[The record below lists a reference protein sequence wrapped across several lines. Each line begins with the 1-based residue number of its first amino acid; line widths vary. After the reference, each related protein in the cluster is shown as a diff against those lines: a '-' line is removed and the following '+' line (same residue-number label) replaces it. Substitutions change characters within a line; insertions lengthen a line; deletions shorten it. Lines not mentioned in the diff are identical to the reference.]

1 MTVPALLLE
10 QGWFNQIGLRELK
23 LMLQMTFK
31 KLLIYTTFLVFL
43 NGCGGSNSSNDNDSS
58 AIESG
63 VRIGPVGDGTAPV
76 GDGTALVSWIS
87 PTENTDN
94 STLTDLASFKIYF
107 GIFPGE
113 YDNSI
118 TVNNA
123 GLSSFLVENLG
134 AADWFFVV
142 TAINSSGIE
151 SSYSEEVFKTIN

>member
-31 KLLIYTTFLVFL
+31 KLLIYTTFLVLL

-58 AIESG
+58 AIEPG
-63 VRIGPVGDGTAPV
+63 LRIGPM

-94 STLTDLASFKIYF
+94 STLTDLAGFKIYF

-134 AADWFFVV
+134 AEDWFFVV

-151 SSYSEEVFKTIN
+151 SSYSKEVFKTIN

>member
-43 NGCGGSNSSNDNDSS
+43 NGCGASNSNDNDSS
-58 AIESG
+58 AIENG
-63 VRIGPVGDGTAPV
+63 VRIGPVGDGTA
-76 GDGTALVSWIS
+76 LVSWIA

-94 STLTDLASFKIYF
+94 STIVDLAGFKIYF

-134 AADWFFVV
+134 ATDWFFVV

-151 SSYSEEVFKTIN
+151 SAYSKEVFKTIV

>member
-1 MTVPALLLE
+1 
-10 QGWFNQIGLRELK
+10 
-23 LMLQMTFK
+23 MTFK

-58 AIESG
+58 AISG
-63 VRIGPVGDGTAPV
+63 VRIGPVGDGTA
-76 GDGTALVSWIS
+76 LVSWIA
-87 PTENTDN
+87 PVENTDS
-94 STLTDLASFKIYF
+94 STLTDLAGFKIYF

-123 GLSSFLVENLG
+123 GLSSILVENLG

-142 TAINSSGIE
+142 TAFNSSGIE
-151 SSYSEEVFKTIN
+151 SAYSKEVFKNIN

>member
-1 MTVPALLLE
+1 
-10 QGWFNQIGLRELK
+10 
-23 LMLQMTFK
+23 MLQMTFK
-31 KLLIYTTFLVFL
+31 KLLICTTFLVFL

-58 AIESG
+58 AIKSG
-63 VRIGPVGDGTAPV
+63 VRIGPVGDGTA
-76 GDGTALVSWIS
+76 LVSWIA

-94 STLTDLASFKIYF
+94 STLINLAGFKIYF

-118 TVNNA
+118 TVSNA
-123 GLSSFLVENLG
+123 GLSSFLVDNLG

-151 SSYSEEVFKTIN
+151 SAYSKEVFKTIN

>member
-1 MTVPALLLE
+1 M
-10 QGWFNQIGLRELK
+10 LK
-23 LMLQMTFK
+23 MTFK

-43 NGCGGSNSSNDNDSS
+43 NGCGGSNSGNDNDSS
-58 AIESG
+58 GIESG
-63 VRIGPVGDGTAPV
+63 VRIGPVGDGTA
-76 GDGTALVSWIS
+76 LVSWLA

-94 STLTDLASFKIYF
+94 STLTDLAGFKIYF

-123 GLSSFLVENLG
+123 GLSSFLVEKLG
-134 AADWFFVV
+134 TADWFFVV

-151 SSYSEEVFKTIN
+151 SAYSKEVFKTIN

>member
-43 NGCGGSNSSNDNDSS
+43 NGCGGGNSSNDNDSS

-63 VRIGPVGDGTAPV
+63 VRIRPM

-94 STLTDLASFKIYF
+94 STLTDLAGFKIYF

-123 GLSSFLVENLG
+123 GLSSFLVENLH

-151 SSYSEEVFKTIN
+151 SSYSKEVFKTIN